1 MNKEK
6 GVAKEVI
13 YNLLKE
19 RIFEWKLSPG
29 QKINIDLLSKEL
41 NISPIPLR
49 EVLSRFHSEKLVI
62 LEPNKG
68 YRVSGILDD
77 QSMMEML
84 EARILIESDAIRSVI
99 RSNHLHIL
107 DEMYRLNDQIS
118 SIKMGSS
125 YKEVLEFNQL
135 DHQFHFTLVH
145 AAGNSFLSDAYGG
158 MHCHLHIARFYHVR
172 GEVDQR
178 EAAAEHLEIVEAIR
192 FRDIYR
198 AEEAVTHHIRDA
210 KNRLL
215 QKLDK
220 DLASKQNHGN

>member
-6 GVAKEVI
+6 GVAKEDI
-13 YNLLKE
+13 YNLIKE

-29 QKINIDLLSKEL
+29 QKINIDVLSKEL

-62 LEPNKG
+62 FEPNKG

-77 QSMMEML
+77 QRLMEML
-84 EARILIESDAIRSVI
+84 EARILIETHAIRCVI
-99 RSNHLHIL
+99 RSNYTHIV
-107 DEMYRLNDQIS
+107 DELFRLNDQIS

-135 DHQFHFTLVH
+135 DHRFHLTLVH
-145 AAGNSFLSDAYGG
+145 AAGNSFLTDAYGG

-178 EAAAEHLEIVEAIR
+178 EAAAEHFDIVEAIK

-198 AEEAVTHHIRDA
+198 AEEVVTNHIRDA

-220 DLASKQNHGN
+220 NTES